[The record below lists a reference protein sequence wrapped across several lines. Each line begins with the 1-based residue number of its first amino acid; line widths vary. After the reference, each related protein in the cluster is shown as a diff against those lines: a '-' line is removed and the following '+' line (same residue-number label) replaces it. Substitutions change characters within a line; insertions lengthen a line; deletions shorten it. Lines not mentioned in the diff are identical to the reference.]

1 MTNPVGRPTKYR
13 DEFAKQA
20 EKLCA
25 MGATDAELAS
35 FFEVAVSTIEK
46 WRKEIPEFSGAIKD
60 AKEKADERV
69 ERRLFERAMGYE
81 HDETD
86 IRVIGQELV
95 MTPIRKFYPPDT
107 TAAIFWLKN
116 RKSGSWRDIKA
127 VELGNMDGKSFA
139 IVASSADENL

>member
-1 MTNPVGRPTKYR
+1 MGRPSK
-13 DEFAKQA
+13 FKQGFVA
-20 EKLCA
+20 QAGKLCEL
-25 MGATDAELAS
+25 GATDPELAN

-46 WRKEIPEFSGAIKD
+46 WRKDYPEFSGVIKD
-60 AKEKADERV
+60 AKDKADDRV

-86 IRVIGQELV
+86 IRVIGQEIV

-116 RKSGSWRDIKA
+116 RRSAQWRDIKA
-127 VELGNMDGKSFA
+127 VELGNMDGKAFS
-139 IVASSADENL
+139 IVASSADEAL

>member
-1 MTNPVGRPTKYR
+1 MAGGRPSKFKP
-13 DEFAKQA
+13 EFVAQA
-20 EKLCA
+20 GKLCEL
-25 MGATDAELAS
+25 GATDAELAT

-46 WRKEIPEFSGAIKD
+46 WRKDHPEFSVTIKD
-60 AKEKADERV
+60 AKDKADDRV

-95 MTPIRKFYPPDT
+95 MTPIRKVYPPDT

-116 RKSGSWRDIKA
+116 RRSATWRDIKA
-127 VELGNMDGKSFA
+127 VELGNMDGKAFS
-139 IVASSADENL
+139 IVASGADEAL